1 MINFNCCKKDFNIQ
15 LQKEKLWLM
24 TFMLI
29 YAENELNETQ
39 AVFFLV

>member
-1 MINFNCCKKDFNIQ
+1 
-15 LQKEKLWLM
+15 M

-39 AVFFLV
+39 AVFFLVKKFFSSFFIH